1 MPCGRFYKELWLSSK
16 INYAKIYTSK
26 HTQIHTHTHTSTH
39 THSQSTLGH
48 LLEIHFRCWLNTIFD
63 IAHNIAL
70 CFIMRYLLW
79 KAASSEFHL
88 NFARQGSPS
97 PYPPPSLLGKNIIYN
112 LHLCISQGASGD
124 FLSRPFACPFCCFVV
139 YTLPETVKRDK
150 EEIATEGGEGQQE
163 TGLCSLL
170 GCLGKPWTCLL
181 IPFKLIL

>member
-1 MPCGRFYKELWLSSK
+1 MQKCTQVNTHK
-16 INYAKIYTSK
+16 YTY
-26 HTQIHTHTHTSTH
+26 TYIHTHRQAH

-88 NFARQGSPS
+88 NFARQGSPY

-112 LHLCISQGASGD
+112 LHLCISQGASED
-124 FLSRPFACPFCCFVV
+124 FLSRPFASPFCCFVV

-150 EEIATEGGEGQQE
+150 EETAIKGGGREGKREGNRKRVCAR
-163 TGLCSLL
+163 CSGALVSL
-170 GCLGKPWTCLL
+170 GHAS
-181 IPFKLIL
+181 

>member
-1 MPCGRFYKELWLSSK
+1 MQKFTQVNTHKYKL
-16 INYAKIYTSK
+16 T
-26 HTQIHTHTHTSTH
+26 HTQAH

-48 LLEIHFRCWLNTIFD
+48 LLKIHFRCWLNTIFD

-97 PYPPPSLLGKNIIYN
+97 PSLYPSLLGKNIIYN

-150 EEIATEGGEGQQE
+150 EETATGGGWREGR
-163 TGLCSLL
+163 TGNGSVLAARV
-170 GCLGKPWTCLL
+170 PR
-181 IPFKLIL
+181 